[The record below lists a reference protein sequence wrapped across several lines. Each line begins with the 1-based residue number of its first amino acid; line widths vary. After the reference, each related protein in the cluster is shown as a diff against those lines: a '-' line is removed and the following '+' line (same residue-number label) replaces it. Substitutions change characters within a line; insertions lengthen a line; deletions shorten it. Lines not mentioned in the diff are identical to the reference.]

1 LIKSASDQDLVKRL
15 ARGDHHA
22 FDEIYDRCRMPVF
35 RFALHMSG
43 SREIADEVTQDAFL
57 FLLHKPAVFS
67 EERGAL
73 AGFLIGVARNLVR
86 RTLRAA
92 DDGVSLEEEGV
103 ESMIT
108 ETAVSNS
115 PLDLVMR
122 QQSAGTLQAA
132 LLEIPQLYREVV
144 VLCDLQEM
152 SYAETALI
160 LSIPLGTVRSRLH
173 RGHGALL
180 DVLSRG
186 RCAENSGSK
195 RSGSNR

>member
-1 LIKSASDQDLVKRL
+1 MKSPSDQDLVNL
-15 ARGDHHA
+15 FARGDHHA

-43 SREIADEVTQDAFL
+43 SWEIADEVTQDAFL
-57 FLLHKPAVFS
+57 FLLRKPAAFS

-73 AGFLIGVARNLVR
+73 VGFLIGVARNLVR

-92 DDGVSLEEEGV
+92 DDGVSLQEDGV

-115 PLDLVMR
+115 PLELAMHH
-122 QQSAGTLQAA
+122 QSAGALQAA
-132 LLEIPQLYREVV
+132 LLKIPQLYREVV

-152 SYAETALI
+152 SYAETASTLG
-160 LSIPLGTVRSRLH
+160 IPLGTVRSRLH
-173 RGHGALL
+173 RGHVALL
-180 DVLSRG
+180 DLLPRG
-186 RCAENSGSK
+186 RCAENSGTK
-195 RSGSNR
+195 R